1 MLGSVYD
8 WYLRQVRDQI
18 ARLSGKITPSREAEI
33 RQETEAALIKAGG
46 TSADVQRAQDEITTA
61 LEPYGGSALPQ
72 YGGSP
77 LPSVLSVFGDIG
89 LPYTLL
95 LVGAGVLV
103 LIVFLKK

>member
-1 MLGSVYD
+1 MLGSIYD

-33 RQETEAALIKAGG
+33 RQETEAALLKAGG
-46 TSADVQRAQDEITTA
+46 TSADVQRAQGEITSA
-61 LEPYGGSALPQ
+61 LKPYGGSALPQ

-77 LPSVLSVFGDIG
+77 LPDVLSVFGDIG

-95 LVGAGVLV
+95 LVGAGVLLLV
-103 LIVFLKK
+103 IVTRR